1 MPFWFGKSHY
11 EKVQATR
18 GDSDDEDTV
27 RSQDAFQQRST
38 SLGTGGAALKANL
51 YPILIATL
59 LSITLLSGVVLWS
72 YSFAV
77 CTQAVPQGSP
87 LMRDLEILYQER
99 RFNGSLLKENIYR
112 QTAST
117 TVDAAWEALGV
128 NCKASPIHI

>member
-11 EKVQATR
+11 ESVQATR

-27 RSQDAFQQRST
+27 RSQEAFQQRSS
-38 SLGTGGAALKANL
+38 SLRTGRAALKANL
-51 YPILIATL
+51 YTILIATL
-59 LSITLLSGVVLWS
+59 LLITLLSEVVLWS
-72 YSFAV
+72 YSFAA
-77 CTQAVPQGSP
+77 CTQAVPQESP

-112 QTAST
+112 QTASP